1 MTSAARA
8 KPSQQASKA
17 RSATYRGKKYVTKSI
32 SNRYGTCKGGSMSAS
47 LNPFFVALRSTLME
61 MYLKFVPRKKSGKNI
76 VQMVGGQIKA
86 LSTYGKDGCVG
97 ANEDA
102 GHNGGF
108 LGESE

>member
-1 MTSAARA
+1 
-8 KPSQQASKA
+8 
-17 RSATYRGKKYVTKSI
+17 
-32 SNRYGTCKGGSMSAS
+32 MSAS
-47 LNPFFVALRSTLME
+47 LNPFFVALRSTLIE
-61 MYLKFVPRKKSGKNI
+61 MYLKFVPRKKSGKYII
-76 VQMVGGQIKA
+76 VQMVGGQIKG

>member
-1 MTSAARA
+1 
-8 KPSQQASKA
+8 
-17 RSATYRGKKYVTKSI
+17 
-32 SNRYGTCKGGSMSAS
+32 MSAS

-61 MYLKFVPRKKSGKNI
+61 MYLKFVPRKKSGKYII
-76 VQMVGGQIKA
+76 VQMVGGPIKA
-86 LSTYGKDGCVG
+86 LSTYGKDGCVS